1 MLACKRQVNSTEV
14 ASLVR
19 HKAIAFLAKR
29 IEVTA
34 SLVGLEEAALR
45 AVHMRLVGE
54 AAA

>member
-1 MLACKRQVNSTEV
+1 MLAYKRQVNSTEV

-34 SLVGLEEAALR
+34 SLFNLEEAALQVVR
-45 AVHMRLVGE
+45 RGLVGV

>member
-29 IEVTA
+29 IEVTT
-34 SLVGLEEAALR
+34 SFVGLEEAALR
-45 AVHMRLVGE
+45 AVRRHLVG
-54 AAA
+54 AAAA